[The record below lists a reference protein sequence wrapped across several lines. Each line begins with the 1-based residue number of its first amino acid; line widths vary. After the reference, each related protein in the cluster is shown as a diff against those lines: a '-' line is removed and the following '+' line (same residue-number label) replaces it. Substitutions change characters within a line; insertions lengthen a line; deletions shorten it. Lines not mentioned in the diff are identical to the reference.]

1 MITFFGFQMGE
12 GEKKYTRNFFLG
24 DVFFPVFEKKK

>member
-1 MITFFGFQMGE
+1 MGE